1 MIRKIV
7 IAALSFVLTLTS
19 FAQDTS
25 ELARRN
31 GFKDIKLG
39 SPVDSI
45 KGVIFVKDIAELKEF
60 EAKLY
65 EVKNPQYEKIGEA
78 EVKGVELKAYRGL
91 IYEIIVTT
99 LKDPRIMRGLEKS
112 FGKATYNIRTET
124 YAWRVPDQIS
134 LVYKGYHKELKL
146 MYKSHPV
153 IKSMYAD
160 KKKKIEEI
168 ADDF

>member
-1 MIRKIV
+1 MTQRFV
-7 IAALSFVLTLTS
+7 FLFLVAATYSVQG
-19 FAQDTS
+19 QDVN

-39 SPVDSI
+39 SSVDSV
-45 KGVIFVKDIAELKEF
+45 KGARFQKDFTELKEF

-65 EVKNPQYEKIGEA
+65 AVKNPSYEKIGDA
-78 EVKGVELKAYRGL
+78 DVKSVELKVYKGL

-99 LKDPRIMRGLEKS
+99 PKDPRIMRGLEKS
-112 FGKATYNIRTET
+112 YGKATYNLRTET
-124 YAWRVPDQIS
+124 YSWRAPDQIS
-134 LVYKGYHKELKL
+134 LVYKGHHKEVKL
-146 MYKSHPV
+146 IYKSHPV
-153 IKSMYAD
+153 IKIMYAD